1 MAKHRTRAHGTD
13 APELNGVIFVG
24 DLVRAYA
31 ALKPTDEATA
41 QQIAEALGFTW
52 RARQLQTETVKELTP
67 EELAER
73 RRILEEQRKRAP
85 IQVQE
90 QKPRVQSSAEWLPGV
105 ITAQGKESIAG
116 ELGVAALP
124 LERGDSE
131 RVPPP
136 FTPLFRPEWTRA
148 ILSGALATISPEGAL
163 DLERIIEFIA
173 QRKPLE
179 TLPRLSETT
188 LRRGA
193 QLLLDQS
200 QAMLPYERDEQ
211 ELMRAIQNV
220 MGQDKVQILRFAG
233 CPTRGVWK
241 ESNVE
246 LNSPNEKDWRYA
258 APPTG
263 TLVLLV
269 SDLGHTRPRLADD
282 WADANEW
289 IAFSEIVKRAGCEL
303 AAFVPYAATRWQ
315 PKLRGVI
322 NMIPWDR
329 RTTAGL
335 AKKFARGQR
344 GGTQ

>member
-1 MAKHRTRAHGTD
+1 M
-13 APELNGVIFVG
+13 
-24 DLVRAYA
+24 
-31 ALKPTDEATA
+31 
-41 QQIAEALGFTW
+41 
-52 RARQLQTETVKELTP
+52 
-67 EELAER
+67 
-73 RRILEEQRKRAP
+73 
-85 IQVQE
+85 
-90 QKPRVQSSAEWLPGV
+90 
-105 ITAQGKESIAG
+105 
-116 ELGVAALP
+116 
-124 LERGDSE
+124 
-131 RVPPP
+131 
-136 FTPLFRPEWTRA
+136 
-148 ILSGALATISPEGAL
+148 
-163 DLERIIEFIA
+163 
-173 QRKPLE
+173 E

-188 LRRGA
+188 LRRGV

-211 ELMRAIQNV
+211 ALTRAIQNV
-220 MGQDKVQILRFAG
+220 MGQDKVQVLRFAG
-233 CPTRGVWK
+233 CPTRGAWK

-258 APPTG
+258 PPPTG

-282 WADANEW
+282 WADAKEW
-289 IAFSEIVKRAGCEL
+289 IGFSETVKRAGCEL
-303 AAFVPYAATRWQ
+303 AAFVPYAPARWK